1 MARYTIKKGLD
12 LPISGAPNKE
22 VTEAAAPKRVALV
35 AQDYLGI
42 KPKMAV
48 NVGDEVKR
56 GQTLFIDRTNPG
68 VQFVSPGAGKV
79 AEVNRGAKRALISVV
94 IELSEADKNGE
105 DGISVDF
112 ENYKSGMSAQA
123 ASREEVKALLCESGL
138 WTGLRGRPFSRVA
151 AVDGTPKAIF
161 VTAMDS
167 TPLSPDPL
175 TILQGRDD
183 DIIAGL
189 HAVSKLTDGKT
200 YVCKAPGAAIPTGD
214 APVEVHEF
222 SGQHPAGTVGVH
234 IHTLCPVNRNRSVW
248 HIGYQ
253 DLAAIGHLFNTGKLD
268 VNRFVGIGGPQAR
281 NGRIFK
287 TRFGAEIGPLLEGET
302 HEGEN
307 RIVYG
312 SPLNGRPVDGPSAYL
327 GRYFNQVSVLLE
339 GREREFLGWLAP
351 GFEKFS
357 ISRLF
362 VSKFFDGKVFDFT
375 TTTNGSHRAMVP
387 IGLYE
392 KVLPMDL
399 IATYLL
405 RALLS
410 KDLERAEE
418 LGALELDEEDLAL
431 CTYVCPGKSDYG
443 TLLRSALT
451 QIEKEG

>member
-1 MARYTIKKGLD
+1 MARYTVKKGLD

-22 VTEAAAPKRVALV
+22 VTELAAPARVAVV

-48 NVGDEVKR
+48 NVGDDVKR
-56 GQTLFIDRTNPG
+56 GQPLFIDRTNPG
-68 VQFVSPGAGKV
+68 VQFVAPGAGKV
-79 AEVNRGAKRALISVV
+79 VEVNRGAKRALISVV
-94 IELSEADKNGE
+94 IELSEADKADA

-112 ENYKSGMSAQA
+112 EHYKSGMSAKS
-123 ASREEVKALLCESGL
+123 ASREDVKALLCESGL

-151 AVDGTPKAIF
+151 SVEAEPKAIF

-167 TPLSPDPL
+167 TPLSPDPA
-175 TILQGRDD
+175 TILKGRDD
-183 DIIAGL
+183 DFVAGL

-200 YVCKAPGAAIPTGD
+200 FVCKAPGSAIATGD

-222 SGQHPAGTVGVH
+222 SGKHPAGTVGVH
-234 IHTLCPVNRNRSVW
+234 IHTLYPVNRNRTVW

-268 VNRFVGIGGPQAR
+268 VSRFVGIGGPQAR
-281 NGRIFK
+281 NGRILK

-302 HEGEN
+302 HDGEN
-307 RIVYG
+307 RVVFG
-312 SPLNGRPVDGPSAYL
+312 SPLNGRPVEGPSAFL
-327 GRYFNQVSVLLE
+327 GRYFNQVSVLRE

-351 GFEKFS
+351 GFERFS
-357 ISRLF
+357 VSRLF

-399 IATYLL
+399 VATYLL

-443 TLLRSALT
+443 SLLRSALT